1 MPRMKDRPDT
11 RKKKKSKK
19 SGLACVVTSKRTGDL
34 MLRNVSYF
42 SRFHAGE
49 RIGQTMDGLLV
60 DQVRTGK
67 NLGEMNGSENR
78 QCSAVYHW
86 DP

>member
-1 MPRMKDRPDT
+1 
-11 RKKKKSKK
+11 
-19 SGLACVVTSKRTGDL
+19 
-34 MLRNVSYF
+34 
-42 SRFHAGE
+42 
-49 RIGQTMDGLLV
+49 MDELLV

-78 QCSAVYHW
+78 QYSAVYHR